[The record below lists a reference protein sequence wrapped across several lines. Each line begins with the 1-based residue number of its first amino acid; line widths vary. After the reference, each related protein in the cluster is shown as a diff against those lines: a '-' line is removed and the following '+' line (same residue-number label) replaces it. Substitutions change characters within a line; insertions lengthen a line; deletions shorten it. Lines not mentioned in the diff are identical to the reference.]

1 LATKETGNLLAWQP
15 SNLSRCNV
23 AEELYE
29 LAVVGNLNGEANE
42 CVLHFIGDNLTA
54 NDTFASAVN
63 LLNSFSANIVSKWL
77 PPLPASYQI
86 DLLLARRVVPKF
98 GQGAYIQFQKGS
110 QVGTGGSN
118 CCGYQLCPT
127 IFLVPPMGT
136 KSGGKVF
143 FPSIP
148 SARVADNAPSAL
160 WISQIN
166 TLFNAMATN
175 FGTGAITWVQGI
187 LSRKLGTYSH
197 VMNHTISARLGFQ
210 SRRRKPVGA

>member
-1 LATKETGNLLAWQP
+1 M
-15 SNLSRCNV
+15 

-29 LAVVGNLNGEANE
+29 LSVVGNLNGEANE
-42 CVLHFIGDNLTA
+42 CVMHFIGNNLTA
-54 NDTFASAVN
+54 NDTQASAVD
-63 LLNSFSANIVSKWL
+63 LLNSWAANIRSLWL

-86 DLLLARRVVPKF
+86 DLLQARRVVPKF
-98 GQGAYIQFQKGS
+98 GQGAYIQMQKGS
-110 QVGTGGSN
+110 FPGTGGSN
-118 CCGYQLCPT
+118 MCGYQLCPT

-148 SARVADNAPSAL
+148 AARIAGNAPSAL

-166 TLFNAMATN
+166 SLFNAMATN

-187 LSRKLGTYSH
+187 LSRKLGTYSA

-210 SRRRKPVGA
+210 SKRRKPVGA